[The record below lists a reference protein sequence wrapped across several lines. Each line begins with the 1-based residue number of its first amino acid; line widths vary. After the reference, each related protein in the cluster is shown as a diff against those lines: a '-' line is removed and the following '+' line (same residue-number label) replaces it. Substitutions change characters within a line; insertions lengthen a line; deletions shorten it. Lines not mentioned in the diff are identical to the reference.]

1 MLMSIDRQRCISLT
15 VLFRGHVVPMFDVRD
30 NFCTFNLRG
39 FELCKDHCTVQTRC
53 LFERLPSTVY
63 TMTKPIIIIEGNIGA
78 GKSTLSKQLA
88 ASMRYALFQEPTTG
102 NPYLEKYYSQPKVYA
117 LP

>member
-1 MLMSIDRQRCISLT
+1 VLKCRLTAIGT
-15 VLFRGHVVPMFDVRD
+15 VLFRGTVSTLGTLVLESRNCAD
-30 NFCTFNLRG
+30 
-39 FELCKDHCTVQTRC
+39 FELLKAKQHSIAQFKHAAC
-53 LFERLPSTVY
+53 FERLPSTVY

-102 NPYLEKYYSQPKVYA
+102 NPYLEKYYSQPKIYA

>member
-1 MLMSIDRQRCISLT
+1 MSA
-15 VLFRGHVVPMFDVRD
+15 
-30 NFCTFNLRG
+30 
-39 FELCKDHCTVQTRC
+39 
-53 LFERLPSTVY
+53 
-63 TMTKPIIIIEGNIGA
+63 MTNNKPIIIIEGNIGA

-102 NPYLEKYYSQPKVYA
+102 NPYLEKYYAQPKVYA

>member
-1 MLMSIDRQRCISLT
+1 MGTCLPPARGPFN
-15 VLFRGHVVPMFDVRD
+15 FRDLIIFAQQ
-30 NFCTFNLRG
+30 LRG

>member
-1 MLMSIDRQRCISLT
+1 L
-15 VLFRGHVVPMFDVRD
+15 
-30 NFCTFNLRG
+30 
-39 FELCKDHCTVQTRC
+39 FELLKANTFAQFKTRC

>member
-1 MLMSIDRQRCISLT
+1 
-15 VLFRGHVVPMFDVRD
+15 
-30 NFCTFNLRG
+30 
-39 FELCKDHCTVQTRC
+39 
-53 LFERLPSTVY
+53 
-63 TMTKPIIIIEGNIGA
+63 MTKPIIIIEGNIGA

-102 NPYLEKYYSQPKVYA
+102 NPYLEKYYSQPKIYA